1 MATATALSNPSVGFG
16 SAYFFQNPSGC
27 CLFPPLQRKKLL
39 DHQLLFQ
46 KPRNNIALFT
56 DRKAICSSSI
66 SRASHLKELS
76 MEEES
81 ESPAREF
88 STDLRD
94 PILNIRSPAL
104 KVGGMYDRE
113 LEVAVKA
120 VQLACVLC
128 QRVQDRLLKNEE
140 KVNSKDDNS
149 FVTVADWSV
158 QAVVSWVLSHSLASE
173 HISMIA
179 EEDTQA
185 LRGVEGMD
193 LLHRVVSTVNECLSE
208 AAIFG
213 LNPPLEPLGTVDVL
227 KAINKGT
234 SKGGPTGRHWVLDP
248 VDGTLG
254 FIRGDQ
260 YAVAL
265 AMIEEGE
272 VVLGVL
278 GCPNYP
284 LRREWLNYH
293 YRYYQLMLKLSPP
306 GSGVWSKGY
315 VLSTQKGSG
324 QVWMEP
330 LVNDI
335 IKLGLSNVAR
345 PVSVSAIDD
354 PALATF
360 CEPVEKAN
368 SSHSFTAGLAHS
380 LGLSNHPLRVYSMAK
395 YAAIA
400 RGDAEI
406 FMKFARAGYKEKIW
420 DHAAGVLIIQ
430 EAGGVVTDAGGSP
443 LDFSKGIY
451 LEGLDRGIVAC
462 SGARLHE
469 KIIAAVDASW
479 DSSEL

>member
-1 MATATALSNPSVGFG
+1 
-16 SAYFFQNPSGC
+16 
-27 CLFPPLQRKKLL
+27 
-39 DHQLLFQ
+39 
-46 KPRNNIALFT
+46 
-56 DRKAICSSSI
+56 
-66 SRASHLKELS
+66 

-81 ESPAREF
+81 ESPTREF
-88 STDLRD
+88 SPDLRE
-94 PILNIRSPAL
+94 PILNIRGPAL

-113 LEVAVKA
+113 LDVAVKA

-158 QAVVSWVLSHSLASE
+158 QAVVSWVLSHSLNGE

-193 LLHRVVSTVNECLSE
+193 LLHRVVATVNECLSE

-213 LNPPLEPLGTVDVL
+213 LNPPLKPLGTVDVL
-227 KAINKGT
+227 KAINKGS

-254 FIRGDQ
+254 FVRGDQ

-293 YRYYQLMLKLSPP
+293 HRYYQLMSKLSPP

-345 PVSVSAIDD
+345 PVSVSSIDD